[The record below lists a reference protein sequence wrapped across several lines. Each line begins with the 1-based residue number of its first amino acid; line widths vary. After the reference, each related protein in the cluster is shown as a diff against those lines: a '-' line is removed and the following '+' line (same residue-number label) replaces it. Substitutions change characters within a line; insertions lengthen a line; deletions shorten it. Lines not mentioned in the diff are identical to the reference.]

1 MNDIIL
7 IRNNDRDIKLILDT
21 NKITNNKNLVF
32 TSSEALELI
41 ENKNNVLNN
50 IGRIEIDNTIID
62 KIIISFYDSEYID
75 LDNYFETINSLVE
88 TFYIYQNKFSN
99 YLVDD
104 EIIEYLRE
112 CYDKCGSIELLN
124 SIYYDKLN
132 YKITYGDFYE

>member
-1 MNDIIL
+1 MNDLIL
-7 IRNNDRDIKLILDT
+7 IRNNDKDIKLILDT
-21 NKITNNKNLVF
+21 NKITNNKNLEF
-32 TSSEALELI
+32 SSNEALELI
-41 ENKNNVLNN
+41 KNKNNVLNN

-75 LDNYFETINSLVE
+75 SDNYFEIINSLTE

-99 YLVDD
+99 YLIDD

>member
-7 IRNNDRDIKLILDT
+7 VKNNNKDIKLILST
-21 NKITNNKNLVF
+21 NKITDDKNLAF
-32 TSSEALELI
+32 SSSEALELVI
-41 ENKNNVLNN
+41 NKNNVLNS

-62 KIIISFYDSEYID
+62 KIILSFYDSEYID
-75 LDNYFETINSLVE
+75 LENYFEVINSLVE

-99 YLVDD
+99 YLIDD
-104 EIIEYLRE
+104 ELIEYLRE

-124 SIYYDKLN
+124 SLYFDKLN